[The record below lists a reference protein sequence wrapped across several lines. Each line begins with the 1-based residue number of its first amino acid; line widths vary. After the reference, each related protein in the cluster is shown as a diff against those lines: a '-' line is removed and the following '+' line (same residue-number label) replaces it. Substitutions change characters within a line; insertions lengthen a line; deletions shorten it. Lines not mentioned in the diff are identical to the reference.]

1 MVNICMKNYRKLY
14 EQHHGP
20 IPKDKNNR
28 SYEIHH
34 IDGNHNNNDISNLQL
49 VTIEEHYALH
59 KAKGDWVSCFMI
71 AQRMNISPKELSEI
85 ARQSVTITNKKRVA
99 DGTHI
104 FLNQEAA
111 RQRNLKRIAEGT
123 HNLTTDSNPVYRL
136 IKQGKHHFQIDNPST
151 KKIQDGTHHFL
162 NNHPNKQKITCP
174 HCDKTGGAVN
184 MKRYHFQNCK
194 KNLPAN

>member
-1 MVNICMKNYRKLY
+1 MKNYRKLY

-34 IDGNHNNNDISNLQL
+34 IDGNHNNNDIGNLQL

-59 KAKGDWVSCFMI
+59 KAKRDWVSCFMI
-71 AQRMNISPKELSEI
+71 AQRMNISPEELSEI
-85 ARQSVTITNKKRVA
+85 ARQSVTITNAKRVA

-104 FLNQEAA
+104 FLNREAA

-123 HNLTTDSNPVYRL
+123 HNLTTDSNPVYKL
-136 IKQGKHHFQIDNPST
+136 IKQGQHHFQIDNPST
-151 KKIQDGTHHFL
+151 RKIQDGTHHFL

-184 MKRYHFQNCK
+184 MKRYHFENCK
-194 KNLPAN
+194 KNLIAN